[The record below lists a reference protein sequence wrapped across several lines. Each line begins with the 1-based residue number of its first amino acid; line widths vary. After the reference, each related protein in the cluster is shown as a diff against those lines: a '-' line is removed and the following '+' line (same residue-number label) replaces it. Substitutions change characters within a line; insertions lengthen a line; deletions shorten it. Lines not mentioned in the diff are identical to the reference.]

1 MKSVI
6 NKLKSDGF
14 TPFCLF
20 GHSRGANDVLLYASK
35 FSNSAS
41 NDESNSKKIIND
53 SRESKIDTIENKI
66 INDIEL
72 EINDNKNSLKIGMNN
87 ENIIK
92 LPKNLQEI
100 ENEKEVELRQNQKN
114 LISTTPRTITSLS
127 SSSLLSDLNLNDNIE
142 INANMRSSLDLNEL
156 FVSNMNNNESDNN
169 NNDNDNDNNEECNKI
184 LTQKQIDINMKKEIR
199 NEIKIEGDKDV
210 DSRVNYNLDS
220 DKLMIVV
227 AAPRYNM
234 PKMLSTLFTLEQIAQ
249 LDTDGKFEWSSS
261 EKGMKIL
268 YTMSC
273 HD

>member
-156 FVSNMNNNESDNN
+156 FVSNMNNNE
-169 NNDNDNDNNEECNKI
+169 ECNKI

-199 NEIKIEGDKDV
+199 NEIKIEGDKEV

>member
-1 MKSVI
+1 M
-6 NKLKSDGF
+6 KSDGF

-142 INANMRSSLDLNEL
+142 INANMRSSLDLSEL
-156 FVSNMNNNESDNN
+156 FVSNMNNNDSDNN

-199 NEIKIEGDKDV
+199 NEIKIEGDKEV